1 LRPDASTTSVH
12 ECPNLPCQVF
22 YLKFTGG
29 GHCRWCWSG
38 AMLVMWEGEIGRA

>member
-1 LRPDASTTSVH
+1 MSPTADLSSQSQPVPHPA
-12 ECPNLPCQVF
+12 QVL

-38 AMLVMWEGEIGRA
+38 AMLVMGEGEIGRA